1 MTFLG
6 DVFHPMTF
14 SGLMEGTTQSK
25 MRWSLEEFCG
35 MTDISSLDVRLRIE
49 FSCWMSIARMHPRS
63 GGDRG
68 VVYQQVNTTIFP
80 SESAPSPNSWVA
92 SDSGPTLKPDTTS
105 KYSQYLSGSTIAK
118 SATLPK
124 ARRHI
129 HWTTPTIAFLL
140 TVVGIAAA
148 IGHHLHLSK
157 LNGNPN
163 ENAKWIG
170 RYSLALAF
178 LVKASLAGAIG
189 IAFMQKAWQ
198 SLAASDKGSTVASVD
213 SLFGVQLQPLNLL
226 TPGMWRS
233 AFIASVLSLVLWLM
247 PLVALISPTT
257 LSVAVAI
264 QVTGQ
269 KGCVVHGLNLS
280 VTDFSLGLRIFSTS
294 GTSLIPSDD
303 ARRIASIVSMT
314 GDRVLWESPC
324 GANCSYEVT
333 FNAPA
338 WRCFEVE
345 DANNAT
351 AGWAT
356 NLRVVGEELVVL
368 HDDASATGHYYAN
381 VTDLTGR
388 FWMVYSNFNSTNI
401 TAFYCEDW
409 NTKYSLQVNYVNSQ
423 QSVIIEDLEYL
434 NEVSMSS
441 TARLNAYTDLGT
453 GKVYT
458 PTLASYMTLV
468 ALYLPITDLMT
479 GWDSQTTWLFNMSQ
493 KSSLPLMPR
502 LTTRERDGNYIP
514 VWNLPSLIEEMSRN
528 LSISLLAE
536 PGLVY
541 ATNETTTCHKTTA
554 GNVWHYEPMPLITA
568 YSIGVGATIIAL
580 VIGGI
585 ALLSNEQAH
594 DMSFSAILRTTRSLT
609 LDTVVEGAENGALP
623 VPKTLGQSRLKL
635 VRDATGGEA
644 FKPIA
649 WVQ

>member
-1 MTFLG
+1 M
-6 DVFHPMTF
+6 
-14 SGLMEGTTQSK
+14 
-25 MRWSLEEFCG
+25 
-35 MTDISSLDVRLRIE
+35 
-49 FSCWMSIARMHPRS
+49 
-63 GGDRG
+63 
-68 VVYQQVNTTIFP
+68 
-80 SESAPSPNSWVA
+80 
-92 SDSGPTLKPDTTS
+92 
-105 KYSQYLSGSTIAK
+105 
-118 SATLPK
+118 
-124 ARRHI
+124 
-129 HWTTPTIAFLL
+129 
-140 TVVGIAAA
+140 
-148 IGHHLHLSK
+148 
-157 LNGNPN
+157 
-163 ENAKWIG
+163 
-170 RYSLALAF
+170 
-178 LVKASLAGAIG
+178 
-189 IAFMQKAWQ
+189 
-198 SLAASDKGSTVASVD
+198 
-213 SLFGVQLQPLNLL
+213 
-226 TPGMWRS
+226 
-233 AFIASVLSLVLWLM
+233 
-247 PLVALISPTT
+247 
-257 LSVAVAI
+257 
-264 QVTGQ
+264 
-269 KGCVVHGLNLS
+269 HGLNLS
-280 VTDFSLGLRIFSTS
+280 ATDFSLGLRIFSTS

-324 GANCSYEVT
+324 GANCSYGVT

-368 HDDASATGHYYAN
+368 HDDASTTGHYYAN

-409 NTKYSLQVNYVNSQ
+409 NTKYSLQVNYVNNQ

-441 TARLNAYTDLGT
+441 TARINAYTDLGT

-536 PGLVY
+536 PGFMY
-541 ATNETTTCHKTTA
+541 ATNEATTCHKTTV